1 MVRGGQKRRG
11 EGKENMRKREKQF
24 VEFMSSWFEWG
35 VTAVLK
41 GRGRGSKVVTARGSV
56 GEFGVETARAVSRV
70 WGGDRVSSGV
80 EFGVGTA

>member
-41 GRGRGSKVVTARGSV
+41 GRGRGLK
-56 GEFGVETARAVSRV
+56 
-70 WGGDRVSSGV
+70 GGDCAGQRGWIRGGDCVSS
-80 EFGVGTA
+80 

>member
-41 GRGRGSKVVTARGSV
+41 GRGRGLK
-56 GEFGVETARAVSRV
+56 
-70 WGGDRVSSGV
+70 GGDCAGQP
-80 EFGVGTA
+80 G